1 MCVCQRDK
9 REEALRLAQLSAEKP
24 HFSHCLE
31 WLLFTVFDTEITRYF
46 QIKEGKLNE
55 SDFEH
60 EYFNGVMSCRRSVS
74 TIASYRLYIIGN
86 GWQLGNT
93 MWVDSSLMIKP
104 PKSL

>member
-31 WLLFTVFDTEITRYF
+31 WLLFTVFDTEISRYF
-46 QIKEGKLNE
+46 LIREGKLNE

-60 EYFNGVMSCRRSVS
+60 QYFFSVMSCKRSVS
-74 TIASYRLYIIGN
+74 KIASFGLYIIGTCCE
-86 GWQLGNT
+86 LRCPSELT
-93 MWVDSSLMIKP
+93 FSA
-104 PKSL
+104 

>member
-60 EYFNGVMSCRRSVS
+60 EYFNGVTSCRRSVS
-74 TIASYRLYIIGN
+74 KIASYRLYYWEWLAT
-86 GWQLGNT
+86 WQYNVGRFLPNDKT
-93 MWVDSSLMIKP
+93 P
-104 PKSL
+104 